1 MIEPKKKDLP
11 VKPNLEDLLKLGK
24 DMFEEGP
31 GKKKTKKKDKKRRKK
46 STESKKVRSQ
56 KLKSNR
62 IKSSS
67 ESVASIYKRKKPKFI
82 SK

>member
-11 VKPNLEDLLKLGK
+11 VKPSLEDLLKLGE
-24 DMFEEGP
+24 DMFEKGP
-31 GKKKTKKKDKKRRKK
+31 GKKKTRKKEKTPRKK
-46 STESKKVRSQ
+46 SRESRIVKSQ

-82 SK
+82 NK